1 VRRKRKKRKKGGS
14 RGLDWERL
22 VISFNVRWPSR
33 EVYDSLTPTER
44 KRAKLTAL
52 LDALEGKENPLRL
65 SRLSWAN
72 PEAGHYPPAVT
83 DGVRILKS
91 LPTLNRGNFL
101 SNIASFELERLGGRL
116 EIAAQPPMEREK
128 GAKRKTLSARKAMAR
143 VRGKRYQP
151 RHKKRIRSYRRVPR
165 K

>member
-1 VRRKRKKRKKGGS
+1 VRRKRKKGGS

-22 VISFNVRWPSR
+22 VVSFNVRWPSK

-52 LDALEGKENPLRL
+52 VDTLEGKENPLRL
-65 SRLSWAN
+65 SRLTWAN
-72 PEAGHYPPAVT
+72 PEADHHPPTAT
-83 DGVRILKS
+83 KKSEILAK

-101 SNIASFELERLGGRL
+101 SNIASFDLERLGGRL
-116 EIAAQPPMEREK
+116 EIAAQPPMER
-128 GAKRKTLSARKAMAR
+128 AKRAKQKASSARKAMAHIR
-143 VRGKRYQP
+143 EKRYQP
-151 RHKKRIRSYRRVPR
+151 RHKKRIRSHRRVPR